1 MNNLNEKL
9 SEALAIQ
16 PLEIKQST
24 EIVEIKDVVD
34 DDAEFARQ
42 NIRDL
47 IVKGNDAASHIV
59 EIAKQSE
66 HPRAFEVAAG
76 MLKNLSDMNKDLL
89 EIQKRKQDFHF
100 QRRRKNQQI
109 VHINQNDK
117 NHIVYHLSHDARL
130 NFGNHVAGRLQHLKQ
145 KVIPHLARF
154 HTPVHS
160 FLQVRHD

>member
-9 SEALAIQ
+9 SEALEIQ
-16 PLEIKQST
+16 PLEIKPST
-24 EIVEIKDVVD
+24 EIVEVKDVVE

-89 EIQKRKQDFHF
+89 EIQKRKQDL
-100 QRRRKNQQI
+100 QPKITN
-109 VHINQNDK
+109 NTQNLNIDK
-117 NHIVYHLSHDARL
+117 AVFVGSTAEL
-130 NFGNHVAGRLQHLKQ
+130 LKQ
-145 KVIPHLARF
+145 LKENK
-154 HTPVHS
+154 
-160 FLQVRHD
+160 

>member
-9 SEALAIQ
+9 SEALEIQ

-24 EIVEIKDVVD
+24 EIVEVKDVVD

-89 EIQKRKQDFHF
+89 EIQKRKQDL
-100 QRRRKNQQI
+100 QPKVTN
-109 VHINQNDK
+109 NTQNLNIDK
-117 NHIVYHLSHDARL
+117 AVFVGSTAEL
-130 NFGNHVAGRLQHLKQ
+130 LKQ
-145 KVIPHLARF
+145 LNENK
-154 HTPVHS
+154 
-160 FLQVRHD
+160 

>member
-9 SEALAIQ
+9 SEALEIQ
-16 PLEIKQST
+16 PLEIKPST
-24 EIVEIKDVVD
+24 KIVEVKDVVE

-89 EIQKRKQDFHF
+89 EIQKRKQDL
-100 QRRRKNQQI
+100 QPKVTN
-109 VHINQNDK
+109 NTQNLNIDK
-117 NHIVYHLSHDARL
+117 AVFVGSTAEL
-130 NFGNHVAGRLQHLKQ
+130 LKQ
-145 KVIPHLARF
+145 LKENK
-154 HTPVHS
+154 
-160 FLQVRHD
+160 

>member
-9 SEALAIQ
+9 SEALEIQ
-16 PLEIKQST
+16 PLEIKPST
-24 EIVEIKDVVD
+24 EIVEIKDVVE

-89 EIQKRKQDFHF
+89 EIQKRKQDL
-100 QRRRKNQQI
+100 QPKVTN
-109 VHINQNDK
+109 NTQNLNIDK
-117 NHIVYHLSHDARL
+117 AVFVGSTAEL
-130 NFGNHVAGRLQHLKQ
+130 LKQ
-145 KVIPHLARF
+145 LRENK
-154 HTPVHS
+154 
-160 FLQVRHD
+160 

>member
-9 SEALAIQ
+9 SEALEIQ

-66 HPRAFEVAAG
+66 HPRALEVAAG

-89 EIQKRKQDFHF
+89 EIQKRKQDL
-100 QRRRKNQQI
+100 QPKVTN
-109 VHINQNDK
+109 NTQNLNIDK
-117 NHIVYHLSHDARL
+117 AVFVGSTAEL
-130 NFGNHVAGRLQHLKQ
+130 LKQ
-145 KVIPHLARF
+145 LRENK
-154 HTPVHS
+154 
-160 FLQVRHD
+160 